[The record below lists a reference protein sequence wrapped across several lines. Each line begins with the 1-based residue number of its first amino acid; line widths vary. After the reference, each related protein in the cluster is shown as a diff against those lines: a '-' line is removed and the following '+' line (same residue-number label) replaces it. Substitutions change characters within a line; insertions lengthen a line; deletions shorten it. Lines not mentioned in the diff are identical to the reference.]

1 MNLRDLKIGSRLG
14 LGFGLILL
22 AACLILIGTLTNSAA
37 SRTAL
42 LDTLGHASMQ
52 QEIAESMR
60 AALLSSA
67 VSVRNMALQ
76 TKVEDVQRDEAE
88 AKKQF
93 ALYVAAKAKLIS
105 SGLGGKEK
113 AILDRLAEIDRLME
127 VHFKEAVD
135 LAAQF
140 NSEQAAVVIT
150 GKIDPLLSKAMMELE
165 RFVAVQKQLGEEA
178 TSKANASNTVAVR
191 VIAMAGVLVLTLVG
205 LMAWRLTLSITLP
218 LQAAVV
224 TANRVA
230 HGDLTGEIGI
240 LGNDEAAQLLGA
252 LLEMRNGL
260 ARLVGEV
267 REGADNISTGAHE
280 ISAGNTDLSQR
291 TETQASNLE
300 ETAASMQELSS
311 TVKNNADT
319 ARQANQMA
327 SAASAAATQGGVVVG
342 QVVATMDDITAS
354 SRKIADII
362 GVIDGIA
369 FQTNILALNAA
380 VEAARA
386 GEQGRGFAVVA
397 SEVRSLAGRSA
408 EAAREIKALIGASV
422 EKIEVGSRLV
432 GEAGESMND
441 IVAQVKRVADLIG
454 RISASAH
461 EQTSGIEQVNQAIT
475 QLDNVTQQNAA
486 LVEEAAAAA
495 DSLNQQAGHMVEVVS
510 VFKLVDSEPIAASST
525 RPKLPAAPLNTAT
538 VSKVPLQT
546 RKPAPPKIATART
559 TASSASLT
567 QRLTQSQA
575 PTALGGDSNWT
586 TF

>member
-1 MNLRDLKIGSRLG
+1 
-14 LGFGLILL
+14 
-22 AACLILIGTLTNSAA
+22 
-37 SRTAL
+37 
-42 LDTLGHASMQ
+42 
-52 QEIAESMR
+52 
-60 AALLSSA
+60 
-67 VSVRNMALQ
+67 
-76 TKVEDVQRDEAE
+76 
-88 AKKQF
+88 
-93 ALYVAAKAKLIS
+93 S
-105 SGLGGKEK
+105 SGLGGREK
-113 AILDRLAEIDRLME
+113 AILDRLADIDRQME
-127 VHFKEAVD
+127 AHFKEAVD

-140 NSEQAAVVIT
+140 NSEQAAAVIT
-150 GKIDPLLSKAMMELE
+150 GKIDPLLSKAMVELGS
-165 RFVAVQKQLGEEA
+165 FIAVQKQLGEEA
-178 TSKANASNTVAVR
+178 TSQANASNSAAVR
-191 VIAMAGVLVLTLVG
+191 IIAIAGVLVLTLGG
-205 LMAWRLTLSITLP
+205 LMAWRLTLSITRP

-230 HGDLTGEIGI
+230 QGDLTGEIGVS
-240 LGNDEAAQLLGA
+240 GRDEAAQLLAA

-267 REGADNISTGAHE
+267 RKGADNISTGAHE

-327 SAASAAATQGGVVVG
+327 SSASSAATQGGVVVG
-342 QVVATMDDITAS
+342 QVVATMDDISAS

-422 EKIEVGSRLV
+422 EKIEVGGRLV

-454 RISASAH
+454 EISAS
-461 EQTSGIEQVNQAIT
+461 
-475 QLDNVTQQNAA
+475 
-486 LVEEAAAAA
+486 
-495 DSLNQQAGHMVEVVS
+495 
-510 VFKLVDSEPIAASST
+510 
-525 RPKLPAAPLNTAT
+525 
-538 VSKVPLQT
+538 
-546 RKPAPPKIATART
+546 
-559 TASSASLT
+559 
-567 QRLTQSQA
+567 
-575 PTALGGDSNWT
+575 
-586 TF
+586 